1 LACDSEPEEEEE
13 GVDILVPE
21 ARCLLETVEGFP
33 EYHNDQWCVRARVFV
48 AFWPAFGEY
57 HIDIIVIDIRVE
69 TCSDY
74 VQVIYVPYTSPDQRD
89 VISKGS

>member
-1 LACDSEPEEEEE
+1 
-13 GVDILVPE
+13 
-21 ARCLLETVEGFP
+21 
-33 EYHNDQWCVRARVFV
+33 V

-69 TCSDY
+69 TCGDY
-74 VQVIYVPYTSPDQRD
+74 VQVIYVPYTSPDQSD